1 MAVAGRF
8 ALVLICVIGA
18 GCGSTETRSTGE
30 DLVKMHREAQA
41 AFDSGEHAR
50 AEVLYKGLLRAMP
63 NDAETWL
70 RLGNLYARTDNA
82 EQAVNAYLT
91 ALSLNGNDPRAWHN
105 LGVVRIR
112 QAWAA
117 MLRANGLSGTGDPIN
132 GSSAETLRALE
143 KLPYIS
149 NAGADARP
157 AAGGG
162 KPAPAV
168 RPAESRP

>member
-1 MAVAGRF
+1 MTAAAGR
-8 ALVLICVIGA
+8 AAVILLCLLGA

-41 AFDSGEHAR
+41 AFESGEHAR
-50 AEVLYKGLLRAMP
+50 AEVLYRGLLRAMP

-91 ALSLNGNDPRAWHN
+91 ALSLNGTDPRAWHN

-117 MLRANGLSGTGDPIN
+117 MLRANALSASGDPIN
-132 GSSAETLRALE
+132 GVSGETLRALE
-143 KLPYIS
+143 KLPYLS
-149 NAGADARP
+149 DAPR
-157 AAGGG
+157 ANTGSG
-162 KPAPAV
+162 KPAP
-168 RPAESRP
+168 RPESKP